1 VDLRASPSKDVL
13 SSKLSTARA
22 NPEWD
27 FVAKGDKWAPML
39 ESFIFSS
46 PSLGGGGGRGG
57 GGGGSASVEKN
68 KGIGFTEL
76 VGAVVG
82 GVGRSMLL

>member
-1 VDLRASPSKDVL
+1 
-13 SSKLSTARA
+13 
-22 NPEWD
+22 
-27 FVAKGDKWAPML
+27 ML

-46 PSLGGGGGRGG
+46 PSL
-57 GGGGSASVEKN
+57 GGGSASVEKN

-76 VGAVVG
+76 VGGVVG

>member
-1 VDLRASPSKDVL
+1 VGPNAGVFYLL
-13 SSKLSTARA
+13 
-22 NPEWD
+22 
-27 FVAKGDKWAPML
+27 F
-39 ESFIFSS
+39 SFFRR
-46 PSLGGGGGRGG
+46 GRGE
-57 GGGGSASVEKN
+57 GGSASVEKN